1 MAETKVFSNSAI
13 REVINSDGDASSM
26 TASASLN
33 VPIAYEAD
41 LMEIEKILEEELPKL
56 MDVIPGLTRE
66 PTYDGVD
73 SLGENCLYLRI
84 SITTKLESKSAALR
98 SLTREIKLLFDRRGV
113 EIPYNQ
119 LVLHN
124 APGFAPEADTNP
136 VDPDSRPKKDQQ

>member
-1 MAETKVFSNSAI
+1 MPAN
-13 REVINSDGDASSM
+13 
-26 TASASLN
+26 ASLN

-41 LMEIEKILEEELPKL
+41 LMEVEKILEEELPKL
-56 MDVIPGLTRE
+56 LNVIPGLIKE

-84 SITTKLESKSAALR
+84 SISTDNKSKSAALR
-98 SLTREIKLLFDRRGV
+98 SLTREIKLIFDRRGI

-124 APGFAPEADTNP
+124 ALDNAPEKDKNP
-136 VDPDSRPKKDQQ
+136 VDPDSCPKEEQQ